1 MSTQAIE
8 ITPIEIT
15 PIPAFNDNYI
25 WLLVRGSRA
34 VVVDPGDAV
43 PVIAELERR
52 ELTLEAVLVTH
63 HHGDHI
69 GGIPQL
75 LESRPVPVHG
85 PQAERSRITT
95 LTHELNDGDRV
106 DMLGHTASVIAV
118 PGHTL
123 GHIAFYFADLDA
135 LFCGDTLFYAGCGR
149 LFEGTPEQMHASLS
163 RLAALPEQTAVYCA
177 HEYTLSNLAFA
188 LAVES
193 ENSDIA
199 SAVREA
205 KAQRQQNRPTLP
217 SSIGRERRVNPFL
230 RSAEPGIADQAP
242 EPPASRDPVQA
253 FASLRRWKDHF
264 RPLGEL

>member
-1 MSTQAIE
+1 MSRQAIE
-8 ITPIEIT
+8 ITPLS
-15 PIPAFNDNYI
+15 AFSDNYI
-25 WLLVRGSRA
+25 WLLVRGSQA
-34 VVVDPGDAV
+34 VVVDPGDAA
-43 PVIAELERR
+43 PVIEALGRLK
-52 ELTLEAVLVTH
+52 LTLEAVLVTH

-75 LESRPVPVHG
+75 LEHRAVPVYG
-85 PQAERSRITT
+85 PKAEQSRIAT
-95 LTHELNDGDRV
+95 LTHYLNDGDRV
-106 DMLGHTASVIAV
+106 EVLGHTAEVIAV

-123 GHIAFYFADLDA
+123 GHIAYYFTDLDA

-163 RLAALPEQTAVYCA
+163 RLAALPERTAVYCA

-199 SAVREA
+199 SAIREA
-205 KAQRQQNRPTLP
+205 KSQRSQNQPTLP

-230 RSAEPGIADQAP
+230 RSAKPGIADRAP
-242 EPPASRDPVQA
+242 EPPLSRDSVQA

-264 RPLGEL
+264 RPPGEL